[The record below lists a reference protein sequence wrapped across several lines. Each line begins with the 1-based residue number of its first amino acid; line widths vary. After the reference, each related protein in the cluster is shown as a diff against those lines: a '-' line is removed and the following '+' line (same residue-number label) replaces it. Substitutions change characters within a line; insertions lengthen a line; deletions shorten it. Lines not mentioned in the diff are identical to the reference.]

1 MAALVS
7 LLAFVSSTSVIT
19 YTLYL
24 YFTVEFESIL
34 QERGLGDYL
43 SQSIYNLLTER
54 TLHEWM
60 NDSSFTSEYRHL
72 MLYLI
77 PGISQEQLEAYIDR
91 LPPRHR
97 NNLRR
102 HGLGHLFGEA
112 FMRAIMGNERYQI
125 HVENQAR
132 PSEFLLPAPNS
143 PLAVSRMLFDD
154 SDDERS
160 DLGLQITTDDMIDE
174 TVMASRAIHVA
185 PQYDLRSGDEPLAR
199 IVQVATPAQDLQR
212 EQEEESTILVD
223 AFATMSLSLVNQTLS
238 SATSTAASI
247 IEYISPIVIGSGL
260 TVTSI
265 SVGVGLFGVW
275 FGIYQPRRVVPSSPH
290 FPSSR
295 TLIGSTVVG
304 GASAALMY
312 LVRSGVRSMIRSN
325 RPKQIAKIGDD
336 DHISK

>member
-1 MAALVS
+1 M
-7 LLAFVSSTSVIT
+7 IT

-24 YFTVEFESIL
+24 YFNAEFERIL

-77 PGISQEQLEAYIDR
+77 PGISREQLETYVER
-91 LPPRHR
+91 LPTRQR

-112 FMRAIMGNERYQI
+112 FMRVIMGNERYQI
-125 HVENQAR
+125 HVESQAR
-132 PSEFLLPAPNS
+132 PSEFLLPAINS
-143 PLAVSRMLFDD
+143 PLAISHMLFDD

-160 DLGLQITTDDMIDE
+160 DLGLQVTADDMVDD
-174 TVMASRAIHVA
+174 TVMASRAIHIV
-185 PQYDLRSGDEPLAR
+185 PQYDLHSREEPSAR
-199 IVQVATPAQDLQR
+199 IVQVTTPAQDIQR
-212 EQEEESTILVD
+212 EQEEESTVLAD
-223 AFATMSLSLVNQTLS
+223 AFATMSLSLINQSLFTL
-238 SATSTAASI
+238 TSTSASI

-265 SVGVGLFGVW
+265 SVGIGLFGVW
-275 FGIYQPRRVVPSSPH
+275 LGIYQPRRDVPSSPP

-295 TLIGSTVVG
+295 TLMGSTVIG
-304 GASAALMY
+304 GASAAFMY
-312 LVRSGVRSMIRSN
+312 FVRSGVRSMIRDN
-325 RPKQIAKIGDD
+325 RPKQIAEIEDD